1 MPAFVP
7 RRLRRRV
14 VYPFVAL
21 GRAGLARL
29 PRPVACAGADLAARA
44 AWHLLPRDRHRMA
57 ENLAVAFPELSEG
70 ERRAIGRAAFRH
82 FGRVFVDAARLPAMT
97 DADLAELVR
106 FHDPTDVLGE
116 VKRRGRGAIGI
127 TAHLGHWELL
137 VACLARRG
145 MPCKAIA
152 KRLRDDRLHDM
163 VVALRGASGVG
174 TITRDEG
181 TRPILRALREGFTL
195 GLLIDQDTDVDG
207 DFVPFFGRPAFTT
220 RAPGV
225 LHLATGAP
233 VFTAFCLRAP
243 DGRYDAYVEPILPP
257 APPGLSGEAKA
268 AASRAIV
275 AEATRRI
282 EAAVRRHPEQWVWW
296 HRRWKTQPEGAGELG
311 APLG

>member
-1 MPAFVP
+1 MPALLP

-14 VYPFVAL
+14 IYPFIAV

-29 PRPVACAGADLAARA
+29 PRPLAYAGADLVARA
-44 AWHLLPRDRHRMA
+44 AWRLLRRDRGRMA
-57 ENLAVAFPELSEG
+57 ENLAVAFPELPET
-70 ERRAIGRAAFRH
+70 ERAAIAREAFRH
-82 FGRVFVDAARLPAMT
+82 FGRVFVDASRLPAMSE
-97 DADLAELVR
+97 ADMADLVR

-152 KRLRDDRLHDM
+152 KRLRDDRLHEL
-163 VVALRGASGVG
+163 VVGLRGAAGVG

-181 TRPILRALREGFTL
+181 ARPILRALREGFTL
-195 GLLIDQDTDVDG
+195 GMLIDQDTDVDG

-233 VFTAFCLRAP
+233 VFTAFCVRAE
-243 DGRYDAYVEPILPP
+243 DGRYDVVVEPILPP
-257 APPGLSGEAKA
+257 APSGLTGEAKA
-268 AASRAIV
+268 ATTRAVV

-282 EAAVRRHPEQWVWW
+282 EAAIRRHPTQWVWW
-296 HRRWKTQPEGAGELG
+296 HRRWKTQPDPQSA
-311 APLG
+311 APGSSA